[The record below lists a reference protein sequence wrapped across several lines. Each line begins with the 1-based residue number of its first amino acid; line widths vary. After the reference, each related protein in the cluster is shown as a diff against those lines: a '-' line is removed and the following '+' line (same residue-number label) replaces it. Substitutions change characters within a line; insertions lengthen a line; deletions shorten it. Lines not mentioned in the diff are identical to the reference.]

1 MSRASREKRITSAHR
16 WPALAG
22 SLGSHFGQHFWMK
35 YDSFESARKALVDA
49 LDHPGRKQVA
59 TEWRD
64 WNARA
69 GAVDDIRKALAHL
82 GVEPPFDTAAD
93 ARKFMNQVY
102 DALIVAI
109 RAKAPGWKP
118 GPATA

>member
-1 MSRASREKRITSAHR
+1 MSRASREKRINSIDP

-22 SLGSHFGQHFWMK
+22 LLTAHFGQNFWMK
-35 YDSFESARKALVDA
+35 YDSLDSARKAALSE
-49 LDHPGRKQVA
+49 LDHASRKQVA
-59 TEWRD
+59 TEWWD

-69 GAVDDIRKALAHL
+69 GAVHDIRTPLAHL

-93 ARKFMNQVY
+93 ARKFMNQLY

-109 RAKAPGWKP
+109 RATAPGWKP
-118 GPATA
+118 Q